1 MPGLHHL
8 ALRTHDI
15 AQVVRFYQEWFEL
28 QVLRDATPR
37 SVWLALEGG
46 VVLMVEAAGAQ
57 EPPIPVGS
65 LELVALRVS
74 VAQRAELRARLLVA
88 GRLEAETAH
97 TLYFRD
103 PDGRRVGASSYEFG
117 ER

>member
-8 ALRTHDI
+8 ALRTHHV
-15 AQVVRFYQEWFEL
+15 ATVVRFYQEWFEL
-28 QVLRDATPR
+28 QVLRDAMPR
-37 SVWLALEGG
+37 SVWLALDGNA
-46 VVLMVEAAGAQ
+46 VLMVEAAGPE
-57 EPPIPVGS
+57 EPPIPSAS

-74 VAQRAELRARLLVA
+74 VERRAALRALLVAA

-103 PDGRRVGASSYEFG
+103 PDGRRVGASSYEL
-117 ER
+117 R